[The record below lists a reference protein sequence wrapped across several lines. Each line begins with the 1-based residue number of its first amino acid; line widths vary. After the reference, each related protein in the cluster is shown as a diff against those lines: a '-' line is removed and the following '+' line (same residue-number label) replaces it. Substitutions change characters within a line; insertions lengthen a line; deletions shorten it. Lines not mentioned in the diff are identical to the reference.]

1 MIKTFLYAIA
11 ELTIVPYS
19 KTRFFSAG
27 AFALSALAFFVAL
40 YVIPLIL
47 LMGKGEMTKGT
58 NS

>member
-1 MIKTFLYAIA
+1 MLQFMNVVKIDVV
-11 ELTIVPYS
+11 E
-19 KTRFFSAG
+19 
-27 AFALSALAFFVAL
+27 FALSALAFFVAL